1 MKKLSI
7 IAVFAVTLLIVI
19 GLSSQVNAE
28 EILGCYNKHHGQ
40 LRVVSDHSECLNAE
54 ETITLSGSIGS
65 SVDCSVN
72 GIPDLTGTWYF
83 TTEAYCI
90 LEGYISSNG
99 TLVIEDQINGVFK
112 GHSIGEEADQTIKIR
127 NISGAIVGNEITI
140 NIGNVGVVNA
150 TLCGETIAGTV
161 ADHNHGDE
169 LCTLRVIGQR
179 D

>member
-1 MKKLSI
+1 MKNIYFIVVTVVALM
-7 IAVFAVTLLIVI
+7 AVT

-54 ETITLSGSIGS
+54 EALILSGSTGS
-65 SVDCSVN
+65 SVDCSLN
-72 GIPDLTGTWYF
+72 GIPDLTGTWDF
-83 TTEAYCI
+83 TMEAYCI
-90 LEGYISSNG
+90 LAGYISSNG

-112 GHSIGEEADQTIKIR
+112 GHSIGEEADHTIKIR
-127 NISGAIVGNEITI
+127 DISGAIVGNQITI

-150 TLCGETIAGTV
+150 TLCGETLAGTV

-169 LCTLRVIGQR
+169 LCTLRVTGQR
-179 D
+179 E